1 MKSKVIF
8 SKVRGLSLKEK
19 FKTAK
24 QYLKEG
30 DIKSADVMLD
40 LCIVHLSKETLN
52 DVTEIDGVDINLWKT
67 RVWTAVEKAGLL
79 PD

>member
-8 SKVRGLSLKEK
+8 SKVKGLPLKEK

-24 QYLKEG
+24 KFIKEG

-52 DVTEIDGVDINLWKT
+52 EVTEINGVDINLWKT

>member
-1 MKSKVIF
+1 MKTKVIF
-8 SKVRGLSLKEK
+8 SKVKGMSLKDK

-24 QYLKEG
+24 KYLKEG
-30 DIKSADVMLD
+30 DVKSADVMLD

-52 DVTEIDGVDINLWKT
+52 GITKIEGVDINLWKT

>member
-8 SKVRGLSLKEK
+8 SKVKGLSLKEK

-24 QYLKEG
+24 KFIKEG

>member
-1 MKSKVIF
+1 MKTKVIF
-8 SKVRGLSLKEK
+8 SKVKGMSLKDK

-24 QYLKEG
+24 KYLKEG
-30 DIKSADVMLD
+30 DVKSADVMLD

-52 DVTEIDGVDINLWKT
+52 GITQIEGVDINLWKT

>member
-1 MKSKVIF
+1 MKTKVIF
-8 SKVRGLSLKEK
+8 SKVKGMSLKDK

-24 QYLKEG
+24 KYLKEG
-30 DIKSADVMLD
+30 DVKSADMMLD

-52 DVTEIDGVDINLWKT
+52 GITEIEGVDINLWKT

>member
-1 MKSKVIF
+1 MKKVIIE
-8 SKVRGLSLKEK
+8 KVKGMSLKDK

-24 QYLKEG
+24 KYIKEG
-30 DIKSADVMLD
+30 DIPSADVMLD

-52 DVTEIDGVDINLWKT
+52 GLTEIDGVDINLCKT

>member
-1 MKSKVIF
+1 MKTKVIF
-8 SKVRGLSLKEK
+8 SKVKGMSLKDK

-24 QYLKEG
+24 KYLKE
-30 DIKSADVMLD
+30 DDVKSADVMLD

-52 DVTEIDGVDINLWKT
+52 GITKIEGVDINLWKT

>member
-8 SKVRGLSLKEK
+8 SKVKGLSLKDK
-19 FKTAK
+19 FKQAK
-24 QYLKEG
+24 TFIKDG
-30 DIKSADVMLD
+30 DIRSADVMLD

-52 DVTEIDGVDINLWKT
+52 GLTEVDGVDINLWKT

>member
-1 MKSKVIF
+1 MKKVIMN
-8 SKVRGLSLKEK
+8 KVKGMSLKDK

-24 QYLKEG
+24 KYLKEW

-52 DVTEIDGVDINLWKT
+52 GLTQIDGVDINLWKT

>member
-1 MKSKVIF
+1 MKTKVILSKV
-8 SKVRGLSLKEK
+8 KGMSLKDK

-24 QYLKEG
+24 KYLKEG
-30 DIKSADVMLD
+30 DVKSADMMLD

-52 DVTEIDGVDINLWKT
+52 GITEIEGVDINLWKT